1 VGLLFRMPKRDAIWA
16 IRQYES
22 VRSLLPTAHMPA
34 QSSHAENLGAISEHF
49 DVFLLDAFGVL
60 NVGETGINGAV
71 KRVELLKSTG
81 KTVLVLTNGARLP
94 AESALKKFLDLGF
107 HFDLS
112 DIVSSRDA
120 LAAALPPLPNDGFWG
135 IMSSQ
140 NSQIETLGV
149 PCHRL
154 EDEKSTYDKA
164 SGFILLSSSEWNNAR
179 QLLLRESL
187 AKAPRPILVGNPD
200 IIAPRES
207 QLSLEPGH
215 YAYELGRDLK
225 LDLKLFGKPFANIY
239 DLAFKRLP
247 NIDRSRVAMVG
258 DSLHTDVLGGAAY
271 GVKTVLVTEHGLF
284 SGFDCKRFVMETKIV
299 PDFIIPTI

>member
-1 VGLLFRMPKRDAIWA
+1 MGLLFRMPKRDALWA
-16 IRQYES
+16 IQQYES
-22 VRSLLPTAHMPA
+22 VRSLLPTAQMPA
-34 QSSHAENLGAISEHF
+34 QSTHSENLGAISDHF

-71 KRVELLKSTG
+71 ERVQLLKNMG

-94 AESALKKFLDLGF
+94 AENALKKFLELGF

-120 LAAALPPLPNDGFWG
+120 LAAALPPLPDDGFWG
-135 IMSSQ
+135 VMSSQ
-140 NSQIETLGV
+140 NSQIETLDV
-149 PCHRL
+149 LCNRL
-154 EDEKSTYDKA
+154 EDEKLTYDNA
-164 SGFILLSSSEWNNAR
+164 SGFILLSSSEWNDSR

-187 AKAPRPILVGNPD
+187 AQTPRPILVGNPD
-200 IIAPRES
+200 IIAPREN

-225 LDLKLFGKPFANIY
+225 LKLELFGKPFANIY

-247 NIDRSRVAMVG
+247 DIDRSRVAMVG
-258 DSLHTDVLGGAAY
+258 DSLHTDILGGAAY
-271 GVKTVLVTEHGLF
+271 GIKTVLVTEHGLF
-284 SGFDCKRFVMETKIV
+284 SGFDCRQFIMETKIV

>member
-1 VGLLFRMPKRDAIWA
+1 MGLLFRMQKRDALWA
-16 IRQYES
+16 IQQYES
-22 VRSLLPTAHMPA
+22 VRSLLPTAQMPA
-34 QSSHAENLGAISEHF
+34 QSTHSENLGAISDHF

-60 NVGETGINGAV
+60 NLGKTGINGAV
-71 KRVELLKSTG
+71 ERVQLLKNMG

-94 AESALKKFLDLGF
+94 SENALKKFLKLGF

-120 LAAALPPLPNDGFWG
+120 LAAAITPLPDDGFWG
-135 IMSSQ
+135 VMSSQ

-149 PCHRL
+149 PCRRL
-154 EDEKSTYDKA
+154 EDDKLTYDRA
-164 SGFILLSSSEWNNAR
+164 SGFILLSASEWNESR
-179 QLLLRESL
+179 QLLLRECL

-200 IIAPRES
+200 IIAPRGS
-207 QLSLEPGH
+207 HFSLEPGH

-225 LDLKLFGKPFANIY
+225 LELQLFGKPFANIY

-247 NIDRSRVAMVG
+247 NVDLSRVAMVG
-258 DSLHTDVLGGAAY
+258 DSLHTDILGGVAY

-284 SGFDCKRFVMETKIV
+284 SGFDCRRFIMETKIV